1 MWERDN
7 SNENPGDGMAAA
19 ERTKFKGTSTLYNN
33 TSVNKI
39 SSQLHLLKEK
49 SVGSDHVWKTRKR
62 IS

>member
-39 SSQLHLLKEK
+39 SSQLHLLK
-49 SVGSDHVWKTRKR
+49 
-62 IS
+62 